1 MDRLEAMSLLIA
13 SVEAGSF
20 SAASRKLNV
29 PLPTISRKIS
39 ELETLLG
46 AKLLTRSTRKLAL
59 TLAGAAYV
67 AASKRI
73 LEQVG
78 EAEAQAS
85 GEFAVPRGELIVTG
99 PMTFGRI
106 HLLPIVNDFLLAFPE
121 INVRMALS
129 DRNMNLVDDHID
141 AAVRVGVLPDSGMIA
156 TRLGSVRRVICG
168 SPGYFEK
175 NGIPRTPEDLA
186 ALTCVT
192 FANLPAGS
200 SWSFAAGGK
209 NLTQFQ
215 RPRCRLNINT
225 ADAAIEA
232 AIAGVGVTHVLSY
245 QITKAVE
252 QGLLRIVLTDF
263 EPEPM
268 PVHLIHS
275 GQGLVP
281 RKLRSFLEFTA
292 PRLRKV
298 LAEDQKKLERGE
310 LRPSGRAKVVARR
323 RVAARSPSRTG
334 GTK

>member
-1 MDRLEAMSLLIA
+1 MDRFEAMSLLIS

-20 SAASRKLNV
+20 SAASRKLHV
-29 PLPTISRKIS
+29 PLPTLSRKVS
-39 ELETLLG
+39 ELEALLKT
-46 AKLLTRSTRKLAL
+46 KLLTRSTRKLSL
-59 TLAGAAYV
+59 TAAGAAYV
-67 AASKRI
+67 SASRRI

-78 EAEAQAS
+78 EAEAQAA
-85 GEFAVPRGELIVTG
+85 GEFAAPRGELIVTG

-106 HLLPIVNDFLLAFPE
+106 HLLPIVNDFLLAFPD

-129 DRNMNLVDDHID
+129 DRSVNLVDDNID
-141 AAVRVGVLPDSGMIA
+141 AAVRVGALPDSAMIA
-156 TRLGSVRRVICG
+156 TGLGSVRRVICG
-168 SPGYFEK
+168 SPDYFKK
-175 NGIPRTPEDLA
+175 NGVPRTPDDLA

-200 SWSFAAGGK
+200 SWSFAAGNK

-232 AIAGVGVTHVLSY
+232 AIAGIGVTHVLSY

-252 QGLLRIVLTDF
+252 QGLLRIVLTDY
-263 EPEPM
+263 EPDSM

-281 RKLRSFLEFTA
+281 HKLRSFLDFAA

-298 LAEDQKKLERGE
+298 LAEDQKKLERGV
-310 LRPSGRAKVVARR
+310 LRPTSRARKS
-323 RVAARSPSRTG
+323 AARQSVFGRTL
-334 GTK
+334 GTGVAD